1 MLLKLILATS
11 ILTGYIE
18 RPHRVEM
25 PENSFLGSVFFSY
38 NSSKISPESLR
49 QVSHIARE
57 WQTQCSFQ
65 CAGTIKVIGY
75 ADNSGASDYNL
86 NLGLQRANEVAD
98 TLERLGVNMQEA
110 RVASF
115 GDSKS
120 LSRSQQ
126 FRRAEV
132 WLERVESP
140 ALLNFTASK
149 DKSPF
154 YLALFAVFFL
164 VVGGLGILLVVLL
177 RPKRSPERFY

>member
-1 MLLKLILATS
+1 
-11 ILTGYIE
+11 
-18 RPHRVEM
+18 
-25 PENSFLGSVFFSY
+25 
-38 NSSKISPESLR
+38 
-49 QVSHIARE
+49 
-57 WQTQCSFQ
+57 
-65 CAGTIKVIGY
+65 
-75 ADNSGASDYNL
+75 
-86 NLGLQRANEVAD
+86 NEVAD

-140 ALLNFTASK
+140 PLLNFTASK